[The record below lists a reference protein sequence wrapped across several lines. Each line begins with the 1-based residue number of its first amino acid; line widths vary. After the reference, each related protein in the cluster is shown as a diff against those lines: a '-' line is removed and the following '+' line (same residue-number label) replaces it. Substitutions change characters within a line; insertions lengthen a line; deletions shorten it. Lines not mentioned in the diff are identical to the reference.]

1 MSKLPHLRHERRHVR
16 EGSRLVAGV
25 DEAGRGPLA
34 GPVVA
39 AAVILDLDRVPKGLA
54 DSKLVPF
61 EERERLFAEI
71 MRMACVSFAAASPA
85 EIDRLNIRGAT
96 LKAMGRAVAGLC
108 NRPCSVLVDGKDL
121 PRLACRGEAVVDG
134 DAICKSIAA
143 ASIVAKVVRDRMMV
157 RMARVHPG
165 YGFET
170 NKGYSTKVHLAALE
184 RLGPTPIHRRSFRP
198 ISQLALDLGTELAE
212 PSFA

>member
-1 MSKLPHLRHERRHVR
+1 MSKLPHLRHERRHLK
-16 EGSRLVAGV
+16 EGSRFVAGV

-54 DSKLVPF
+54 DSKLLPL

-71 MRMACVSFAAASPA
+71 LKRGCVSIAAASAA

-96 LKAMGRAVAGLC
+96 LKAMGRAVAGLSMK
-108 NRPCSVLVDGKDL
+108 PCSILVDGKDL
-121 PRLACRGEAVVDG
+121 PRVACRGEAVIDG
-134 DAICKSIAA
+134 DALSKSIAA
-143 ASIVAKVVRDRMMV
+143 ASIIAKVTRDRLMA

-170 NKGYSTKVHLAALE
+170 NKGYSTKEHLAALD
-184 RLGPTPIHRRSFRP
+184 RLGPTPLHRRSFRP
-198 ISQLALDLGTELAE
+198 VAQLAFELEMAL
-212 PSFA
+212 AV

>member
-1 MSKLPHLRHERRHVR
+1 MSKLPHLRHERRHLKD
-16 EGSRLVAGV
+16 GSRFVAGV

-54 DSKLVPF
+54 DSKLLPLA
-61 EERERLFAEI
+61 ERERLFAEI
-71 MRMACVSFAAASPA
+71 MAKACVSVAAASAA

-96 LKAMGRAVAGLC
+96 LKAMGRAIAGLC
-108 NRPCSVLVDGKDL
+108 QKPCSVLVDGKDL
-121 PRLACRGEAVVDG
+121 PRIVCRGEAVIDG
-134 DAICKSIAA
+134 DALSKSIAA
-143 ASIVAKVVRDRMMV
+143 ASIVAKVARDRMMA

-170 NKGYSTKVHLAALE
+170 NKGYSTREHLAALD
-184 RLGPTPIHRRSFRP
+184 RLGPTPMHRRSFRP
-198 ISQLALDLGTELAE
+198 ISQLTLELEVA
-212 PSFA
+212 